1 MIKGLGGGAPRR
13 HGQARARPSPSPR
26 ARVRV
31 RARPRAREGKAKGE
45 GKGEV
50 EGKAKAEAKAE
61 GKAGEGKGQG
71 VDKRFVFFV
80 NTCPFFLAV
89 ASDQRALTP
98 AIRRFFFAD
107 ASQIIIMF
115 LHD

>member
-1 MIKGLGGGAPRR
+1 
-13 HGQARARPSPSPR
+13 
-26 ARVRV
+26 V

-50 EGKAKAEAKAE
+50 EGK
-61 GKAGEGKGQG
+61 GKAKGEAEGKGQG
-71 VDKRFVFFV
+71 QGQGMDKRYIFFV
-80 NTCPFFLAV
+80 NTCPLSLAV

-98 AIRRFFFAD
+98 AIRRFFFAG

-115 LHD
+115 WHD